1 MEHDT
6 QIVVRLPA
14 DLKAAIARAAD
25 ADQRTLAAMVRV
37 ILTRWQQREMSA

>member
-1 MEHDT
+1 MEQDA

-14 DLKAAIARAAD
+14 DLKAAIERAAA

-37 ILTRWQQREMSA
+37 ILTKWQQQAVA